1 MSDEQ
6 LSSASIE
13 ETDNPSLQL
22 TAPVPFSAKFLGW
35 LFASILKLFFIT
47 WRKSCTGFERIDDYR
62 DKQAK
67 MILCFWHGKYLPI
80 FALCAWQWVQQR
92 GETAVA
98 FTSWSPRGIVI
109 GEICRQFGLSCV
121 QLPDNGRKHSFQL
134 MQEAMQQHS
143 TGVIAVD
150 GPLGPKG
157 VVKQGAI
164 RIASELGYLLV
175 PASVWSSHKSVMHKR
190 WDDMEFPWP
199 FCIAS
204 LAVGE
209 PVQVPESVAKADIR
223 QIMQHLAE
231 QINQLEDNARQL
243 VITNDLN

>member
-1 MSDEQ
+1 MSSEQ
-6 LSSASIE
+6 
-13 ETDNPSLQL
+13 PSTTAAGTNHQDLQL
-22 TAPVPFSAKFLGW
+22 TAPVPFTAKCLGW

-47 WRKSCTGFERIDDYR
+47 WRKSCTGFERIDEYR
-62 DKQAK
+62 DNQAK
-67 MILCFWHGKYLPI
+67 MILCFWHGKYVPI

-121 QLPDNGRKHSFQL
+121 QLPDNGRKHSFRL
-134 MQEAMQQHS
+134 MQEAMQRHS

-190 WDDMEFPWP
+190 WDDMEIPWP
-199 FCIAS
+199 CCHTA

-209 PVQVPESVAKADIR
+209 PVQIPESVAKADIR
-223 QIMQHLAE
+223 TIMQHLAE

-243 VITNDLN
+243 VAKHGID